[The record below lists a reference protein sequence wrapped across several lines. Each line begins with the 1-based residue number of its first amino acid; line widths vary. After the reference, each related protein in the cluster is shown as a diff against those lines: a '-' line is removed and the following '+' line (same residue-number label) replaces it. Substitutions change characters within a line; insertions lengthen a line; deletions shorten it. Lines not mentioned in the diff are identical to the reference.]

1 MDHGRARAAG
11 VFVFAP
17 TLFLSVTLERR
28 GDSDELHLHPGGQG
42 LWIARM
48 LKSLGVDVVLCGPAG
63 GETGLVAR
71 TLVAHEGIPVI
82 PVEVGSW
89 SGSYVHDRRAGDR
102 TVLAE
107 MPPQPLSRHELD
119 ELYGAAV
126 VAALERPVSV
136 LGGPHDP
143 SPVPPDVY
151 RRLASDI
158 RSGTGDGR
166 VVADLS
172 GPPLDAVLD
181 GRVHVLKVSH
191 EDLIEDGRATGDG
204 IDELAAAA
212 DELQRRGAA
221 NVVVSRGDQPALLL
235 TGDDAYEVAAPALEA
250 ADPTGAGD
258 SMTAGIAAGLVE
270 DLGIVDAVRFGAAA
284 GALNATR
291 HGKGTGDRSQVERL
305 AQRVEVCP
313 LRTSPGTGR

>member
-1 MDHGRARAAG
+1 
-11 VFVFAP
+11 
-17 TLFLSVTLERR
+17 
-28 GDSDELHLHPGGQG
+28 
-42 LWIARM
+42 
-48 LKSLGVDVVLCGPAG
+48 
-63 GETGLVAR
+63 
-71 TLVAHEGIPVI
+71 
-82 PVEVGSW
+82 
-89 SGSYVHDRRAGDR
+89 
-102 TVLAE
+102 
-107 MPPQPLSRHELD
+107 
-119 ELYGAAV
+119 
-126 VAALERPVSV
+126 
-136 LGGPHDP
+136 
-143 SPVPPDVY
+143 
-151 RRLASDI
+151 
-158 RSGTGDGR
+158 
-166 VVADLS
+166 VADLS

-291 HGKGTGDRSQVERL
+291 HGRGTGDRSQVERL

>member
-1 MDHGRARAAG
+1 

-17 TLFLSVTLERR
+17 ALFLTVTLERR
-28 GDSDELHLHPGGQG
+28 GEGDELHLHPGGQG

-48 LKSLGVDVVLCGPAG
+48 LSALGVDVVLCGPTG

-71 TLVAHEGIPVI
+71 ALVAHEGIPVS
-82 PVEVGSW
+82 PVEVASW
-89 SGSYVHDRRAGDR
+89 SGSYVHDRRSGDR
-102 TVLAE
+102 TVLAD

-126 VAALERPVSV
+126 VTALEHPVSV
-136 LGGPHDP
+136 LGGPHEP

-158 RSGTGDGR
+158 RSSDR
-166 VVADLS
+166 LVVADLS
-172 GPPLDAVLD
+172 GAPLDAVLAGGVD
-181 GRVHVLKVSH
+181 VLKVSH
-191 EDLIEDGRATGDG
+191 EDLLEDGRAEGDA
-204 IDELAAAA
+204 IEELATAAA
-212 DELQRRGAA
+212 ELQRRGAA
-221 NVVVSRGDQPALLL
+221 NVVVSRGEQPALLL
-235 TGDDAYEVAAPALEA
+235 AGDDAYEVAAPALEA

-258 SMTAGIAAGLVE
+258 SMTAGVAAGLVE
-270 DLGIVDAVRFGAAA
+270 ERGIVDAVRFGAAA

-305 AQRVEVCP
+305 ARHVEVCP
-313 LRTSPGTGR
+313 LPAHPRTSP